1 MGVIAG
7 KASRSSHLKLMKTA
21 IKYKPR
27 STSLLSYRQVTHK
40 QALEMHDGVDSDRT
54 RGNGFKLRQ
63 RRFRLDIRRNFFT
76 QRVSL
81 PVLPSRGVCAIAHT
95 HAKKKTKQPISQ
107 LIKTVLVTLARNL
120 KAVGSSEKKT
130 TKHHLF
136 GSSAKITKQKQ
147 ERKTMTRK
155 ESKIAQGKK
164 KICKCR
170 GTFYMLSTSFC
181 LFLVLFLGYFKPF
194 YLVASVANHSN
205 LLL

>member
-1 MGVIAG
+1 LKPGDHCGPLQPRPLYGSMNHRISQVEKGPWSLTPG
-7 KASRSSHLKLMKTA
+7 SHHFLLLLKAWKDISACFTITRCMCN
-21 IKYKPR
+21 
-27 STSLLSYRQVTHK
+27 STH
-40 QALEMHDGVDSDRT
+40 
-54 RGNGFKLRQ
+54 
-63 RRFRLDIRRNFFT
+63 T
-76 QRVSL
+76 Q
-81 PVLPSRGVCAIAHT
+81 
-95 HAKKKTKQPISQ
+95 KKTKQPISQ